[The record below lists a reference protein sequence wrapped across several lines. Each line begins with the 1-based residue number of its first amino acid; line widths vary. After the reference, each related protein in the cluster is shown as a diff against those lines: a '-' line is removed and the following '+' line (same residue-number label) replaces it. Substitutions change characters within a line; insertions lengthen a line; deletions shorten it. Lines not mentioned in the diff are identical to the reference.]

1 MITFL
6 CGFLGRF
13 LCCHY
18 LATMSTNL
26 SQKVV
31 SKFSCSICDYNTSKK
46 YDYEKHMATDKHKIN
61 NLATDGNNSATQMSP
76 IEQFI
81 CNNCNKNY
89 KCRTGLWRHKNKGK
103 CDYKGNEKDKDLT
116 ACNNDSDSD
125 SEYNMIKSKNNED
138 LIAYLI
144 KENAEFK
151 QLLIEQNKQMIEMCK
166 NAGNSNNNTNSH
178 NKSFNLQFFLNE
190 TCKDALNI
198 SDFVKSIKPSLE
210 ELESTGRLGY
220 VEGVSNIILK
230 NLTTLDTSRR
240 PIHCTDIKREIL
252 YVKDND
258 EWIKEQDDKP
268 VLTKA
273 IKVIANENIKN
284 ISEWR
289 KENPGCTDS
298 DSRKNNMYLK
308 IVSNAMSGSSSDE
321 SCKNINKII
330 GNVSKNV
337 VVDR

>member
-1 MITFL
+1 ML
-6 CGFLGRF
+6 SNENDSKKLAKY
-13 LCCHY
+13 CCEKCDFN
-18 LATMSTNL
+18 TS
-26 SQKVV
+26 
-31 SKFSCSICDYNTSKK
+31 SKNDYNRHLLTKK
-46 YDYEKHMATDKHKIN
+46 HNSSNSQCLAMEKTQK
-61 NLATDGNNSATQMSP
+61 NSY
-76 IEQFI
+76 I
-81 CNNCNKNY
+81 CECGKQYMDNS
-89 KCRTGLWRHKNKGK
+89 GLWRHKNKSK
-103 CDYKGNEKDKDLT
+103 CDVIIKDKL
-116 ACNNDSDSD
+116 D
-125 SEYNMIKSKNNED
+125 SESDDEYDIIKSKKNEE
-138 LIAYLI
+138 LITYLI

-166 NAGNSNNNTNSH
+166 NAGNHNHTNSH

-210 ELESTGRLGY
+210 DLEATGRLGY

-230 NLTTLDTSRR
+230 NLNTLDSNMR
-240 PIHCTDIKREIL
+240 PIHCTDIKREVL

-258 EWIKEQDDKP
+258 EWIKEQDEKP

-284 ISEWR
+284 INEWR
-289 KENPGCTDS
+289 TSNPGCTS
-298 DSRKNNMYLK
+298 ADSRKNDMYLK

-330 GNVSKNV
+330 GNVSKKV
-337 VVDR
+337 IIDRV

>member
-1 MITFL
+1 ML
-6 CGFLGRF
+6 SNENDSKKLAKY
-13 LCCHY
+13 CCEKCDFN
-18 LATMSTNL
+18 TS
-26 SQKVV
+26 
-31 SKFSCSICDYNTSKK
+31 SKNDYNRHLLTKK
-46 YDYEKHMATDKHKIN
+46 HNSSNSQCLAMEKTQK
-61 NLATDGNNSATQMSP
+61 NS
-76 IEQFI
+76 FI
-81 CNNCNKNY
+81 CECGKQYMDNS
-89 KCRTGLWRHKNKGK
+89 GLWRHKNKSK
-103 CDYKGNEKDKDLT
+103 CDVIIKDKL
-116 ACNNDSDSD
+116 D
-125 SEYNMIKSKNNED
+125 SESDDEYDIIKSKKNEE
-138 LIAYLI
+138 LITYLI

-166 NAGNSNNNTNSH
+166 NAGNHNHTNSH

-210 ELESTGRLGY
+210 DLEATGRLGY

-230 NLTTLDTSRR
+230 NLNTLDSNMR
-240 PIHCTDIKREIL
+240 PIHCTDIKREVL

-258 EWIKEQDDKP
+258 EWIKEQDEKP

-284 ISEWR
+284 INEWR
-289 KENPGCTDS
+289 TSNPGCTS
-298 DSRKNNMYLK
+298 ADSRKNDMYLK

-330 GNVSKNV
+330 GNVSKKV
-337 VVDR
+337 IIDRV